1 MLCSIERLDLLLL
14 SCNVSDEDQ
23 LETFLSNARLRLG
36 TFDLRRWCNQ
46 RDGKSDDG
54 GHGR

>member
-14 SCNVSDEDQ
+14 SCKVSDEDK
-23 LETFLSNARLRLG
+23 LETFLSNASLRLG
-36 TFDLRRWCNQ
+36 TFDLRRWCNP